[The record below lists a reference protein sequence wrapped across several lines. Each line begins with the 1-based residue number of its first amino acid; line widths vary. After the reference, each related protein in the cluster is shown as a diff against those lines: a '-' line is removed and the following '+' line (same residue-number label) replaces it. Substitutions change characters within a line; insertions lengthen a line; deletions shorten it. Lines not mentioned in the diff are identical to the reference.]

1 MLPKLRWGSCKR
13 NATSLKESSLGSTD
27 QSTTIGTRRSP
38 LDLYL
43 RPGRFFEQ
51 GARGLDGRALV
62 VAAWLVGM
70 NWTLGRLE
78 RMMLRADLGDPNET
92 LMALSRS
99 WLNFWV
105 VIAVAGVISAA
116 FVWLI
121 GTWWYRVRLRWSGAS
136 DPSPDAARV
145 VYVYSGLVWA
155 VPSLLWTLAQTF
167 RFPNFAAAW
176 ASESVWDLVLL
187 VFPFWACWVS
197 YRGVRA
203 TFDVRP
209 ARALF
214 WFLVL
219 PIVGFLFAFGV
230 VAAMYSQLG

>member
-1 MLPKLRWGSCKR
+1 MHT
-13 NATSLKESSLGSTD
+13 ATLLNDRSLGSTHE
-27 QSTTIGTRRSP
+27 STAADTRRNP
-38 LDLYL
+38 IDLCI
-43 RPGRFFEQ
+43 RPGRFFGR
-51 GARGLDGRALV
+51 GARGLDGRVLV
-62 VAAWLVGM
+62 VATWVVGM
-70 NWTLGRLE
+70 NWVLGRFE

-92 LMALSRS
+92 LLSVSQS

-105 VIAVAGVISAA
+105 IIAVAGIVAGA
-116 FVWLI
+116 FVWVI
-121 GTWWYRVRLRWSGAS
+121 GTWWYRVRLGWSGAS
-136 DPSPDAARV
+136 NPSTDAARV

-155 VPSLLWTLAQTF
+155 VPTLLWTLAQTF

-176 ASESVWDLVLL
+176 GSESVWDLVLL

-197 YRGVRA
+197 YRGVR
-203 TFDVRP
+203 TVFHVRP
-209 ARALF
+209 GRALL